1 MPVKSEE
8 TIRATISE
16 KIEEINE
23 VEQTPLMGKEQ
34 KEYILHRLSAEIGT
48 LCWALDEESG
58 LEY

>member
-16 KIEEINE
+16 KFEEIKE
-23 VEQTPLMGKEQ
+23 IEQAPCMGREQ
-34 KEYILHRLSAEIGT
+34 KEHILHRLHTEIGT
-48 LCWALDEESG
+48 LCWVLDEDSG